1 LEKVQ
6 AEELK
11 ELKQSSLRE
20 KGTLTDVGV
29 TVDFSTETTESSN
42 LLDVMRQENGIL
54 MHELELMKSVVEKQL
69 QILSGKE
76 EDYNQKL
83 R

>member
-29 TVDFSTETTESSN
+29 TVDFSTETTESREWDFNAWIGIDEICGGKTTSN
-42 LLDVMRQENGIL
+42 SFWKRRRL
-54 MHELELMKSVVEKQL
+54 
-69 QILSGKE
+69 
-76 EDYNQKL
+76 
-83 R
+83 